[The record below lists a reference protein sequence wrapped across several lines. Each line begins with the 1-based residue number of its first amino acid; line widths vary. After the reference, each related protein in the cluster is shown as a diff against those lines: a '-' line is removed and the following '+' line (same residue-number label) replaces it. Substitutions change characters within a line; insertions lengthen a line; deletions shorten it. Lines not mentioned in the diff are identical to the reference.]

1 MSAVHVLVMAK
12 APVAGLVKTR
22 LCPPLSLEEAAEVA
36 EAALADTLAAV
47 AACRADR
54 KIIALDGQPGP
65 WLPEGFDVIPQAG
78 RGLGPRLANAWAA
91 TAPSTG
97 GWGIQIGMDT
107 PQVSASELDDLLA
120 LLVSGPPS
128 RQGRTAVLGPASDG
142 GWWVIG
148 LPGTDPRRVFSDV
161 EMSTPRTGSAQLSRL
176 RALGLQVAV
185 VQEHRDVDAVADL
198 AAVGETHPQLRTAAA
213 WRRWAT
219 SAVAMVS

>member
-12 APVAGLVKTR
+12 SPVAGHVKTR
-22 LCPPLSLEEAAEVA
+22 LCPPLSPQEAAGVA

-54 KIIALDGQPGP
+54 KIIALHGQPGP

-91 TAPSTG
+91 TARSTG

-107 PQVSASELDDLLA
+107 PQVTPSELDDLLS
-120 LLVSGPPS
+120 LLVSPPAS
-128 RQGRTAVLGPASDG
+128 RQERTAVLGPASDG

-148 LPGTDPRRVFSDV
+148 LPGTDPRRVFGGV
-161 EMSTPRTGSAQLSRL
+161 EMSTPHTGDTQLSRL
-176 RALGLQVAV
+176 RALGLAVSV
-185 VQEHRDVDAVADL
+185 VQEHRDIDTFADL
-198 AAVGETHPQLRTAAA
+198 AAVAEAHPHLRTATA
-213 WRRWAT
+213 WRRWTRPAD
-219 SAVAMVS
+219 AMVS

>member
-1 MSAVHVLVMAK
+1 MSSVHVLVMAK
-12 APVAGLVKTR
+12 APVAGRVKTR
-22 LCPPLSLEEAAEVA
+22 LCPPLSLAEAAGVA

-47 AACRADR
+47 AACGADR
-54 KIIALDGQPGP
+54 KIIALDGQVGP

-120 LLVSGPPS
+120 LLVSAPAS
-128 RQGRTAVLGPASDG
+128 RQGRTALLGPATDG

-148 LPGTDPRRVFSDV
+148 LPGTDPRPVFSDV
-161 EMSTPRTGSAQLSRL
+161 EMSTPDTDGAQLDRL
-176 RALGLQVAV
+176 RALGLDVEIV
-185 VQEHRDVDAVADL
+185 HEHRDIDAVADL
-198 AAVGETHPQLRTAAA
+198 AAVAEAHPQLRTAAA
-213 WRRWAT
+213 WRRRVT
-219 SAVAMVS
+219 SAAEMVS